1 MNASSDIK
9 TVVTRALGKLA
20 PEADL
25 TTLDGRADLREALD
39 LDSMDFLGFI
49 KQVHETLHVDVPE
62 RDYGK
67 VRTLDD
73 CVAYLTAKLS
83 PQMPIR

>member
-1 MNASSDIK
+1 MNQKDEIRTA
-9 TVVTRALGKLA
+9 VTRALASVA

-25 TTLDGRADLREALD
+25 TALDGRTDLRDALD
-39 LDSMDFLGFI
+39 LDSMDFLRFVTAI
-49 KQVHETLHVDVPE
+49 HETLRVEVPE

-73 CVAYLTAKLS
+73 CVGYVRAKLAV
-83 PQMPIR
+83 